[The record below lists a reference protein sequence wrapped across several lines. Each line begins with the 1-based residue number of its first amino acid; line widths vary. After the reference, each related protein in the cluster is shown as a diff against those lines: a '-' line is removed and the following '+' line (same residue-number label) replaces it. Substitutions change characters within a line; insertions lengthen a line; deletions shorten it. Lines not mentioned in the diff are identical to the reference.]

1 MNILHQFDY
10 HAPKSKSE
18 AMELVKSLGGSAKVL
33 AGGTDLIIM
42 MKEKMIKPD
51 AIIDISDVEELK
63 GIVCKQGQGAEIGAC
78 TTISEIEFSEEL
90 GEKYGAF
97 TYAASELG
105 SHQVRVMA
113 TLGGNCCHSSPA
125 AETPTPLSAYGARMV
140 ISSLEGERELAVEDF
155 ILGNRKNALQPGEI
169 VSKFILPEPAPKSA
183 CRYGNIGLRNAMEI
197 DAVNMAVNITLE
209 DDRTKIKD
217 VKLVM
222 GSVSPRPLV
231 SELIPALLKG
241 QQLSEDLIAKAGE
254 AAQSEAKPISDV
266 RASAEYRKDVVGAL
280 ARRLV
285 KEAYEAAK
293 EA

>member
-1 MNILHQFDY
+1 
-10 HAPKSKSE
+10 
-18 AMELVKSLGGSAKVL
+18 MELVKSLGDTAKVL

-42 MKEKMIKPD
+42 MKEKMIKPE
-51 AIIDISDVEELK
+51 AIIDISDVDELK
-63 GIVCKQGQGAEIGAC
+63 GIVCKKGQGAEIGAC
-78 TTISEIEFSEEL
+78 TTISEIEFSQEL
-90 GEKYGAF
+90 SKKYGAL
-97 TYAASELG
+97 TYAAGELG

-125 AETPTPLSAYGARMV
+125 AETPTPLSALGARV
-140 ISSLEGERELAVEDF
+140 VLSSLEAERELAVEDF

-169 VSKFILPEPAPKSA
+169 VSKFILPEPAQKSA
-183 CRYGNIGLRNAMEI
+183 CRYGYIGLRNAMEI

-209 DDRTKIKD
+209 NDGTKIKD
-217 VKLVM
+217 AKLVM

-231 SELIPALLKG
+231 SELIPGLLKG
-241 QQLSEDLIAKAGE
+241 QSLTEELIEKAGE

-266 RASAEYRKDVVGAL
+266 RASAEYRRDVVGAL